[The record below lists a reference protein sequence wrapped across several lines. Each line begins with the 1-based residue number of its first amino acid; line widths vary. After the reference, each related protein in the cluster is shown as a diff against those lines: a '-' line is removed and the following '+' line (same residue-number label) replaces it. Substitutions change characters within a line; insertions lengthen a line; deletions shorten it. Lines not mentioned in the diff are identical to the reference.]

1 MNNKKI
7 IIIIISVLAVLFV
20 LFLGYKG
27 VMYYRYTMEKPDNV
41 KEIVNGFKNSK
52 TITINRKELTEDE
65 YVTNRHVKMKNI
77 LDGYSLEEN
86 YGAVTSYKKEENGK
100 KSIISFG
107 TDENDLEI
115 IDYFISDDVTIFA
128 NLENFKGDF
137 EDADRKG
144 FLEKNNIKNDI
155 DFYKFVANNY
165 FIESNLFTTTKSL
178 KQNYSFNLF
187 TSIVVPEIEGWI
199 IFEGD
204 ITGYS
209 FHVGTRDDVSIY
221 EIGIIKDGKRYGFST
236 SDPRFSDESFLI
248 DVVSTIV
255 IE

>member
-65 YVTNRHVKMKNI
+65 YVINRHVKMKNI
-77 LDGYSLEEN
+77 LDGYSLEES

-115 IDYFISDDVTIFA
+115 IDYFIFDDVTVFA

-155 DFYKFVANNY
+155 DFYKFVQY
-165 FIESNLFTTTKSL
+165 LFL
-178 KQNYSFNLF
+178 K
-187 TSIVVPEIEGWI
+187 
-199 IFEGD
+199 
-204 ITGYS
+204 
-209 FHVGTRDDVSIY
+209 
-221 EIGIIKDGKRYGFST
+221 
-236 SDPRFSDESFLI
+236 
-248 DVVSTIV
+248 
-255 IE
+255 